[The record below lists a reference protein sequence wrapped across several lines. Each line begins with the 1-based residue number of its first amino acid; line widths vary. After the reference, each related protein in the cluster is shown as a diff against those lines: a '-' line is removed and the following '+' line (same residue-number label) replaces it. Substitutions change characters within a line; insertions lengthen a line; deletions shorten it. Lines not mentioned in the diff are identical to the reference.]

1 MGRKKKRKIDIRK
14 IYSLIIFLIALFI
27 ALKTPAIEIIDNK
40 IANTGIVNYVDTS
53 QTSNVSVVP
62 TVKENKSIIESTS
75 NNINIDKTKLNILY
89 FYVGQA
95 DCELIIDNGKTMLID
110 SGNNKDGETIVNGL
124 KALGISKIDYLI
136 GTHVHEDHIGGMSYI
151 VNSFDIGEIYLP
163 YNETS
168 TANYYK
174 KLLTA
179 IYNKG
184 LSIEEVNVGD
194 RFKLSS
200 AECEIMSIQNDEPVN
215 ANLASIVIELSYGNM
230 KYLFMGDAETENEK
244 ARSWEDIDVLKVG
257 HHGSNTSSSVSF
269 LNQVLPEISII
280 SVGKNNSYN
289 LPKDKIIE
297 RLEKIGSVVYRTDL
311 DGTIQLI
318 SDGNENEIKKINL
331 SFDGNT

>member
-53 QTSNVSVVP
+53 QTSNVSGIP

-75 NNINIDKTKLNILY
+75 NNINIDKTKS
-89 FYVGQA
+89 
-95 DCELIIDNGKTMLID
+95 MLID

-194 RFKLSS
+194 KFKLSS
-200 AECEIMSIQNDEPVN
+200 AECEIMSVQNDEPIN

-244 ARSWEDIDVLKVG
+244 ARSWEDIDVL
-257 HHGSNTSSSVSF
+257 F

-280 SVGKNNSYN
+280 SVGKKNSYN